1 MRTRV
6 WIGLFTLA
14 AAFWANQEHDLA
26 AMYVAF
32 GVGALTYQLHAIE
45 VKLNRLLDRHQITVL
60 DSDIAKD

>member
-14 AAFWANQEHDLA
+14 GVFLAGQEHDLA
-26 AMYVAF
+26 ASYVAL
-32 GVGALTYQLHAIE
+32 GTGAIVYLLHAIE
-45 VKLNRLLDRHQITVL
+45 AKLNKLLDYHRITVW